1 MTAKRLHLLLW
12 ATFGLLLI
20 GLLGTTYGASK
31 MLQSKSNQLATS
43 RALASQLSTQQTGL
57 QKSKHDIA
65 RYSDLEKI
73 TKAIVPQDKDQAQ
86 AVREITNIA
95 SANNISLTTISFTS
109 STLGSTKPSL
119 SQLTPVANI
128 PGVYN
133 LQITIGNNANNTVTF
148 NQLDA
153 FLRGL
158 ENNRRTAAVS
168 SLSIQPQANS
178 ANRLTFTLI
187 INTYIKPS

>member
-1 MTAKRLHLLLW
+1 MTAKRLHLILW
-12 ATFGLLLI
+12 SAFGVLI
-20 GLLGTTYGASK
+20 LGLLGTTYGVSK
-31 MLQSKSNQLATS
+31 MLQTKSDQLATS
-43 RALASQLSTQQTGL
+43 RALASQLSAQQVGL
-57 QKSKHDIA
+57 QKSKRDIA
-65 RYSDLEKI
+65 RYADLEKI
-73 TKAIVPQDKDQAQ
+73 TKAVVPQDKDQAQ

-95 SANNISLTTISFTS
+95 SSNNIALTTISFPS
-109 STLGSTKPSL
+109 STLGSTTPNL
-119 SQLTPVANI
+119 SQLTPVTNI

-168 SLSIQPQANS
+168 SLSIQPQAGS

>member
-1 MTAKRLHLLLW
+1 MTSKRLYIMLW
-12 ATFGLLLI
+12 AIFGILLI
-20 GLLGTTYGASK
+20 GLLGTTLGVSK
-31 MLQSKSNQLATS
+31 MLQSKSNQLADN
-43 RALASQLSTQQTGL
+43 RALASQLDSQQTGL
-57 QKSKHDIA
+57 IKSKRDIA
-65 RYSDLEKI
+65 RYADLEKI

-95 SANNISLTTISFTS
+95 DANNISLTTISFPS
-109 STLGSTKPSL
+109 STLGSTKPTL

-168 SLSIQPQANS
+168 SISIQPQPGS